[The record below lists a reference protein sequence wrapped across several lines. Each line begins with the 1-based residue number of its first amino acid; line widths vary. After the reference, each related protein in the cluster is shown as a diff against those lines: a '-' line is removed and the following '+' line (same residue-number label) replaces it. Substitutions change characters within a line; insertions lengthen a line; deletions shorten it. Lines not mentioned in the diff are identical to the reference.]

1 MKKSPFKQKSLDE
14 VKAKQL
20 ARLKIY
26 QAKSIQNK
34 KTTSVPSLRKKT
46 QKKPKLKPLKKLKND
61 LKKASHTFVKNRDAF
76 STNPYKGEC
85 ITCGKYVEAGDFQ
98 AGHFEPS
105 GSCGVLLR
113 YHPHNIHGQGGFCCN
128 INRNGQQ
135 KMANEY
141 TMWMINKYGHQRV
154 VELRELKRRSVNA
167 GRYFYETML
176 ELYEQGDEAEIIK
189 FIESY
194 I

>member
-1 MKKSPFKQKSLDE
+1 MKSKGFKRKSLEE
-14 VKAKQL
+14 VRAKQL
-20 ARLKIY
+20 ARMKIY
-26 QAKSIQNK
+26 QLKSIQK
-34 KTTSVPSLRKKT
+34 QKTTTVSGRQKKAL
-46 QKKPKLKPLKKLKND
+46 KKPKLKPLNKLKAE
-61 LKKASHTFVKNRDAF
+61 LKMAAHTFVKVRDAI
-76 STNPYKGEC
+76 STEPYNGNC
-85 ITCGKYVEAGDFQ
+85 ITCGKFVEGGDFQ

-141 TMWMINKYGHQRV
+141 TMKMIEKYGHERV
-154 VELRELKRRSVNA
+154 VELRNLKKRSVNA

-176 ELYEQGDEAEIIK
+176 GLYKQGNENEIVK
-189 FIESY
+189 FIEAY
-194 I
+194 L